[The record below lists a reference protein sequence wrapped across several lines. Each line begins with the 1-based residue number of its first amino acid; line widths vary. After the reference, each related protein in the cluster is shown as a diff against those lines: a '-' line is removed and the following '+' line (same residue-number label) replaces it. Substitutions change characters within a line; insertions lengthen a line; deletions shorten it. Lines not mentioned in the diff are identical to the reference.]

1 MTFEEKLN
9 AAREEA
15 RKEGREEGR
24 KEGREEG
31 RQEGR
36 EEGRTEERN
45 AAVVRMINKGLSDE
59 KIRLIFPEMTESDLA
74 ALRNNTAE

>member
-15 RKEGREEGR
+15 RKEGI
-24 KEGREEG
+24 
-31 RQEGR
+31 

-45 AAVVRMINKGLSDE
+45 AAVVRMINKGLSDAE
-59 KIRLIFPEMTESDLA
+59 IIGYFPEITVQNLSDL
-74 ALRNNTAE
+74 RRS

>member
-15 RKEGREEGR
+15 RKEGIE
-24 KEGREEG
+24 EGREEG

-36 EEGRTEERN
+36 EEGRKEERN
-45 AAVVRMINKGLSDE
+45 AVVVRMINKGLSDE